1 MHYYRKNIG
10 DYAKK
15 TGRLTMRQH
24 GAYTLLIDACYD
36 RERFPTLEEAI
47 EWTWALT
54 QEEIADVEFVLKRF
68 FTLDGDRYVQSRIQ
82 DELDDYHNLS
92 NKNKQIALE
101 REAKRRGESTTRTPV
116 VHETPPNQ
124 EPLTTN
130 HKPIKPLKAAPPID
144 LFFEE
149 SWSCYPKRPG
159 ASKQGS
165 LKAWKARVKA
175 GVDPQVMVQ
184 GVKRYADYCK
194 ASGIDPQFIKQP
206 ATFFGPDE
214 HYLADWTPLASQSQP
229 KDLPL
234 GTDAQIEHAYRVE
247 CGGDPSKARFNSYFE
262 MRKFI
267 VDRREQRKVAA

>member
-130 HKPIKPLKAAPPID
+130 HKPIINTKTPDGVSDSVFQDFVKLRKGLKAPVTDTAIKG
-144 LFFEE
+144 LERE
-149 SWSCYPKRPG
+149 AAK
-159 ASKQGS
+159 ANLS
-165 LKAWKARVKA
+165 LQSVMELCCQNGWRGFKAEWIEKKKTTGDKNRDVL
-175 GVDPQVMVQ
+175 
-184 GVKRYADYCK
+184 
-194 ASGIDPQFIKQP
+194 SGLTRGLMGNGN
-206 ATFFGPDE
+206 ANLLT
-214 HYLADWTPLASQSQP
+214 
-229 KDLPL
+229 
-234 GTDAQIEHAYRVE
+234 
-247 CGGDPSKARFNSYFE
+247 N
-262 MRKFI
+262 
-267 VDRREQRKVAA
+267 